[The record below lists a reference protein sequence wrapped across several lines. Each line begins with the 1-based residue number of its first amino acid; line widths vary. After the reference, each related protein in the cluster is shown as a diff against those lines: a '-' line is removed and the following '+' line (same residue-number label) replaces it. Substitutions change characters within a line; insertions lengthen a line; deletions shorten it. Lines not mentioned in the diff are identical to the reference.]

1 MTESAWLAVGAG
13 VLSAVALPIGAFV
26 GLATR
31 TGARLTSALMAFGA
45 GALLF
50 ALSVEIV
57 AESLDESGFIPL
69 ACGALLGGFAFDVAN
84 QTLSRRGGFLRKV
97 AVAARHLSRE
107 KRKEAEALL
116 QRLACVHLLQAL
128 PPEEV
133 ARLAPSVRQLTLR
146 AGEELFHEGDAGSSL
161 YLIEAGEVEVTRAD
175 KVVAVLSAGET
186 VGEIALITGAP
197 RTATILALVPTRLLQ
212 LPKNAFDD
220 LLLISPDLRQRV
232 HELIA
237 LRTEDLRR
245 RLLASE
251 AAVEDWQER
260 ATSRLRSENFHAS
273 RADIEHAAVSHRG
286 GPATSIWA
294 GNLLDAIPEAL
305 VLGTTISGG
314 ALSWPLLAGIFMAN
328 FPEAMSSA
336 SIMRAAG
343 LRRAQI
349 LWMWTSIVPV
359 AGACAAIGFLFLSGM
374 TPQSFGVIEGIAAG
388 ALLVMIAETMLP
400 EAYERGGAIVGFS
413 TLLGFLAALSVRAFA

>member
-1 MTESAWLAVGAG
+1 MSEGAWIAIGAG
-13 VLSAVALPIGAFV
+13 VLSAIALPLGAFV
-26 GLATR
+26 GMATR
-31 TGARLTSALMAFGA
+31 AGARVNSALMAFGA

-57 AESLDESGFIPL
+57 GESLHESGFASL
-69 ACGALLGGFAFDVAN
+69 AMGALLGGLAFDVAN

-107 KRKEAEALL
+107 KRREAEALL
-116 QRLACVHLLQAL
+116 QRLASVHLLQAL

-133 ARLAPSVRQLTLR
+133 ARLAPSVRQLTLKP
-146 AGEELFHEGDAGSSL
+146 GQELFHEGDAGSSL
-161 YLIEAGEVEVTRAD
+161 YLIESGEVEVTRAD

-212 LPKNAFDD
+212 LPKNAFDT
-220 LLLISPDLRQRV
+220 LLTISPDLRQRV

-245 RLLASE
+245 RLLAPS
-251 AAVEDWQER
+251 ADVEEWQAR
-260 ATSRLRSENFHAS
+260 ATARLRSENFHAT
-273 RADIEHAAVSHRG
+273 RAEIEQAAAARGHA
-286 GPATSIWA
+286 PATSIWA
-294 GNLLDAIPEAL
+294 GNLLDAIPEAM
-305 VLGTTISGG
+305 VLGTTVSGG
-314 ALSWPLLAGIFMAN
+314 ALSWPLLASVFIAN

-336 SIMRAAG
+336 GIMRAAG
-343 LRRAQI
+343 LRRSQI
-349 LWMWTSIVPV
+349 LWMWGSIVPV
-359 AGACAAIGFLFLSGM
+359 AGVCAAIGYVFLSGM
-374 TPQSFGVIEGIAAG
+374 TAQAFGVIEGVAAG

-400 EAYERGGAIVGFS
+400 EAYERGGAIVGLS
-413 TLLGFLAALSVRAFA
+413 TLLGFLTALAVRAFT